1 MQTDSLYSKPV
12 VVNRQTHAAVRLR
25 GATNFAFARQLP
37 AVPLLLSEFG
47 AASGSMPVVFSE
59 DAQGDLCAQAVLGT
73 RQGENVFVGAGGEWR
88 PQAYV
93 PAYWRRSPFTF
104 LETEA
109 EGQEQLV
116 LCMDSAAEHLTFE
129 ESADRSEESQ
139 VATVGL
145 FDEGVVDHALAFC
158 NAFQR
163 DWQQTQK
170 FIASLKLHDLI
181 VPRRVTVRE
190 EGQQRVLEGLWAVDA
205 ARLDDLP
212 SKKYL
217 RLRKEGYLPAIY
229 AHLNSWRLFE
239 RLVKANVS

>member
-1 MQTDSLYSKPV
+1 
-12 VVNRQTHAAVRLR
+12 
-25 GATNFAFARQLP
+25 
-37 AVPLLLSEFG
+37 
-47 AASGSMPVVFSE
+47 MPVVFSE
-59 DAQGDLCAQAVLGT
+59 DAQGELCAQAVLGT
-73 RQGENVFVGAGGEWR
+73 RQGENVFVGAGGEWQ

-93 PAYWRRSPFTF
+93 PAYLRRYPFTF

-129 ESADRSEESQ
+129 ESADIVEDAAARPEGGPKVSSEGSQESK

-212 SKKYL
+212 GKKYL